1 MKWLFV
7 WAIAVGV
14 LATSDA
20 RSDDDARVVAA
31 YTTRTAIVLT
41 TLTTTVPFTCA
52 NQFGTNVCQKR
63 RYRRMVHIDKNLDAA
78 DDIDALLAGS
88 KNAPDSLDDQEEAR
102 LKRELADA
110 DRDPRIALTNEVA
123 FDNGDS
129 SRDPCYLPRP
139 QRRRRAGRGW
149 LQHPDRNYPHDLS
162 DHRPR
167 DLRALPRRGHLSE
180 ATLSPLRR
188 HPQLGRRAGRRSR

>member
-110 DRDPRIALTNEVA
+110 DRDPRIALTVWSTT
-123 FDNGDS
+123 S
-129 SRDPCYLPRP
+129 STFTYTSESTNTGTTFSISYYCTAVGASLPP
-139 QRRRRAGRGW
+139 ACSG
-149 LQHPDRNYPHDLS
+149 
-162 DHRPR
+162 
-167 DLRALPRRGHLSE
+167 
-180 ATLSPLRR
+180 
-188 HPQLGRRAGRRSR
+188 